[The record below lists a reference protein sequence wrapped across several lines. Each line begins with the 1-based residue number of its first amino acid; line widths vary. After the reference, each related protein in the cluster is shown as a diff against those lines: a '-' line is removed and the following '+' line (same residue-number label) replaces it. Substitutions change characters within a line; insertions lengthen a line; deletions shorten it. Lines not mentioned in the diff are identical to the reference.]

1 MPRLTLKQ
9 FQMPDYASQVPDVP
23 RSERP
28 LQKIADLLYVLHNVP
43 WFKKKQEGESGIS
56 DPKSGVTAE
65 DANEAV
71 TDALVNGKD
80 IEDVALDKARE
91 PDFGL
96 DQAMPIELQLMGIR
110 RPFGLDDSTYE
121 KGDGEDEGDNEK
133 DDFEKALDDA
143 ERKRKST
150 LEQDPFEMSANKD
163 KEGIK
168 DMQRAAGL
176 KGKEVDA
183 VWGPRSEKA
192 RQRALHPED
201 EDEKVWA
208 DIETERYGEKLW
220 DDTVK
225 RHVKNVID
233 REMWGD

>member
-43 WFKKKQEGESGIS
+43 WFKKKRKGESGIYDS
-56 DPKSGVTAE
+56 KSGVTAE
-65 DANEAV
+65 DANKAV
-71 TDALVNGKD
+71 TDALVNEKD
-80 IEDVALDKARE
+80 IEDMALDKARE

-110 RPFGLDDSTYE
+110 RPFGLDDSAYE
-121 KGDGEDEGDNEK
+121 KGEGEDEDNGDDEK

-150 LEQDPFEMSANKD
+150 LEQDPFEMSASKD
-163 KEGIK
+163 KEGVK

-176 KGKEVDA
+176 EGKEVDA
-183 VWGPRSEKA
+183 IWGPRSERA

-201 EDEKVWA
+201 SDAEDELWA
-208 DIETERYGEKLW
+208 DTEMERY
-220 DDTVK
+220 
-225 RHVKNVID
+225 ID
-233 REMWGD
+233 NAINRELWGD